1 MGTGS
6 LLCMKARFLWR
17 AAAVVAA
24 AALLPWGGLLAAM
37 DAAGE
42 SCALHGADCGCRKM
56 CRRKAERPEPQR
68 EAPACHRKSEAETPR
83 KPPQCAAN
91 RCESGEDVSL
101 WDPERRYLTARRF
114 STAPATDSA
123 PLRGAAAGGKRA
135 EQRGRP

>member
-1 MGTGS
+1 MQG
-6 LLCMKARFLWR
+6 RFGAR

-24 AALLPWGGLLAAM
+24 AALLPWGGLLAAI

-42 SCALHGADCGCRKM
+42 SCALHGTDCGCREI
-56 CRRKAERPEPQR
+56 CRRKAERR

-101 WDPERRYLTARRF
+101 WDPERRYLTAHRF

-123 PLRGAAAGGKRA
+123 SFHAVETAPAANPPHAPPTPPPQA
-135 EQRGRP
+135 